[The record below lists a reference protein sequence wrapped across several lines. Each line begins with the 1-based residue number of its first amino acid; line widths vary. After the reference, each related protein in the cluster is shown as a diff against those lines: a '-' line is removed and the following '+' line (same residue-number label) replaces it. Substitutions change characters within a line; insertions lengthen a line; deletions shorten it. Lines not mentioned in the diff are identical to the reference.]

1 MELTAEQ
8 ISNYIASIK
17 DFDLKE
23 MNVKL
28 IKEDGSTIEIYPKKV
43 KKKAEKQEEV
53 ILVL

>member
-1 MELTAEQ
+1 MELTIEQ

-28 IKEDGSTIEIYPKKV
+28 IKEDGSTIEIYPKKEKE
-43 KKKAEKQEEV
+43 KKKQEEI